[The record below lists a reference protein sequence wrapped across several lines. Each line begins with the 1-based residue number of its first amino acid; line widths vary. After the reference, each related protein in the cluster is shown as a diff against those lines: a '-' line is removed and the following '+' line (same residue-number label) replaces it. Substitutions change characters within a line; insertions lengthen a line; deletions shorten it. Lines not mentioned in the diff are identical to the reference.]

1 MEHTDG
7 CKLRGG
13 KVSDG
18 NVGERPLDAAGV
30 FDEHRGLLVSVAYRV
45 LGSVSDA
52 EDAVQDAWLRW
63 SGVDHSK
70 IANTRA
76 FLVRVTTRL
85 AIDRLRR
92 AKARRESYVGPWLPE
107 PVLTA
112 PDVAEDVALAES
124 ISMAMLVVLETL
136 SPLERAVFVLRE
148 AFSMPYTEIAEILG
162 RKEEAVRQLARR
174 AREHV
179 QERRSRFEAD
189 QTAQRRVTERFLEA
203 TSSGDLETLMR
214 VLAPGV
220 ALMADGGGRALAP
233 RRPVRGAEK
242 VARFLLSVA
251 TEERTARFLRSVGA
265 EPSLRADR
273 SRRSFLMWPTAWCEP
288 YTWWPTP
295 RSWPACEESGRR
307 DARTAKRHAKQWL
320 ISCAATIGLGK
331 GFWPALECHRC
342 GTDRRV
348 PLRPLC
354 PEPPRALHARRGGRV
369 VAGDCVPLVVSTQGG
384 AVQLRLDRQSRPPQ
398 PATPDTGS

>member
-1 MEHTDG
+1 M
-7 CKLRGG
+7 
-13 KVSDG
+13 SDG
-18 NVGERPLDAAGV
+18 NGGERPLDAAGV

-52 EDAVQDAWLRW
+52 EDAVQEAWLRW
-63 SGVDHSK
+63 SGVDHSE
-70 IANTRA
+70 IASPRA
-76 FLVRVTTRL
+76 FLVRVITRL

-92 AKARRESYVGPWLPE
+92 VKARRESYVGPWLPE
-107 PVLTA
+107 PMLTA

-148 AFSMPYTEIAEILG
+148 AFGMPHSEIAEILG

-189 QTAQRRVTERFLEA
+189 QAAQRRVTERFLEA

-220 ALMADGGGRALAP
+220 TLVADGGGRALAP

-242 VARFLLSVA
+242 VARFLLAVA
-251 TEERTARFLRSVGA
+251 SEEQTARFLRSVGV
-265 EPSLRADR
+265 EPSLDVRVHLAQING
-273 SRRSFLMWPTAWCEP
+273 EP
-288 YTWWPTP
+288 GIIV
-295 RSWPACEESGRR
+295 A
-307 DARTAKRHAKQWL
+307 
-320 ISCAATIGLGK
+320 
-331 GFWPALECHRC
+331 
-342 GTDRRV
+342 V
-348 PLRPLC
+348 
-354 PEPPRALHARRGGRV
+354 GGRPISALV
-369 VAGDCVPLVVSTQGG
+369 LDVADGLVRTIHLVANPEKLAGVRG
-384 AVQLRLDRQSRPPQ
+384 IE
-398 PATPDTGS
+398 TP